1 MKNLGTEFMTDIFV
15 SYSHKDEERVRPIVE
30 ELEKRGW
37 SVFWDMHIPA
47 AQTWHN
53 YIGNALNISRCVVVV
68 WSRDSIISESVIE
81 EAVIAKKRGVL
92 VPLRIDDIGPP
103 LGFSLIQSPNLSDW
117 KNRSTHPAFQQLV
130 AAIES
135 TIFSSTSSVSAAPST
150 PKQEVVSARSAAQTS
165 GYTVPGPKREHQLQ
179 ASGYKTLLSRIPKQ
193 QAMIAVAAFMVL
205 ILVMVVM
212 SNKQKSLH
220 PESVVPVG
228 SVELLSN
235 VVLIR
240 GGEFTMGSPEGEVGR
255 DAARTLYKNLGL
267 DYSET
272 QHRVRLSDFYMS
284 KYAVTVA
291 EFRKFVKAAN
301 YRTDAEKMGSSYVWN
316 DKTNSREEKAG
327 VTWRYG
333 VSGSVRP
340 AIEDNHPVLHVSWND
355 AVAYCEWMTKQSG
368 KTCRLPTEAERE
380 YACRAGTTTPFNTGE
395 NLTTNQANYDGNYP
409 YANNP
414 KGQYRLNTVPVNSFA
429 PNAWGL
435 YNMHGN
441 VWEWCGDWF
450 GGRYYDECKAK
461 GVVENPV
468 GAEAGSYRVLRGGSW
483 NNSAEYCR
491 SAYRYFD
498 TPGSRHSYVGFR
510 LVFVP

>member
-1 MKNLGTEFMTDIFV
+1 MKNLDTEFMTDIFV
-15 SYSHKDEERVRPIVE
+15 SYCHKDEERVRPIVE

-53 YIGNALNISRCVVVV
+53 YIGNALNTSRCVVVV

-92 VPLRIDDIGPP
+92 VPLRLDDIELP
-103 LGFSLIQSPNLSDW
+103 LGFSLIQSPNISDW
-117 KNRSTHPAFQQLV
+117 KNRSAHPVFQQLV

-135 TIFSSTSSVSAAPST
+135 TIISTTSSVAAAPSP
-150 PKQEVVSARSAAQTS
+150 PKPQVDSARSAAQIS
-165 GYTVPGPKREHQLQ
+165 GYRAPGPKLERQLQ
-179 ASGYKTLLSRIPKQ
+179 ASGYKTLLSRRAKQ
-193 QAMIAVAAFMVL
+193 QAMIAVAALMVV
-205 ILVMVVM
+205 ILAIMVVM
-212 SNKQKSLH
+212 SYKRTSL
-220 PESVVPVG
+220 PPQWAAPVG
-228 SVELLSN
+228 FVDVLPN

-240 GGEFTMGSPEGEVGR
+240 GGEFTMGSPESEVGR
-255 DAARTLYKNLGL
+255 DAARSVYKNLGI

-272 QHRVRLSDFYMS
+272 QHKVKLSDFYMS

-291 EFRKFVKAAN
+291 EFRKFVEATG
-301 YRTDAEKMGSSYVWN
+301 YHTDAETAGSSFLWN
-316 DKTNSREEKAG
+316 GKGWEEKAG
-327 VTWRYG
+327 VNWRYG

-355 AVAYCEWMTKQSG
+355 AVAYCEWMTKQTG

-395 NLTTNQANYDGNYP
+395 NLTTDQANYDGNYP

-414 KGQYRLNTVPVNSFA
+414 KGQDRSNTVPVNSFA

-435 YNMHGN
+435 YTMHGN
-441 VWEWCGDWF
+441 VWEWCSDWF

-461 GVVENPV
+461 GVVQNPV
-468 GAEAGSYRVLRGGSW
+468 GVETGSRRVLRGGSW
-483 NNSAEYCR
+483 SSLAGDCR
-491 SAYRYFD
+491 SAYRNRG
-498 TPGSRHSYVGFR
+498 TPGSRNSNVGFR